1 MLLYEFC
8 NTTAMAKL
16 TSLLFHV
23 GRTPCGAPLESAGK
37 VGGLLGLQKLGFAA
51 PRRQAARFYRRGIV
65 KSAQE
70 DSKVELRKLRT
81 TELHFKRRL
90 RAIYKRFSDYPDTTV
105 IHGRHHVYFEEGGN
119 IYRMSLIND
128 ARGAEPVLCVDGL
141 VQRLG
146 SSGWTVQ
153 RVRLS
158 PGETLL
164 AAAVKSPDIE
174 EAVCVIVRLG
184 VTPQLLHTEPKV
196 FSFEWATDGI
206 LFYTSQ
212 ENLQCRQVYRL
223 VLSAEGIQRT
233 LVYEEKDPAFF
244 VEVSSSM
251 DRQLLTINCSSKRS
265 SEVRVT
271 HCRSP
276 LLSPVLV
283 QPRLPGLLYYAEHAG
298 SQLYLLANTAPDNE
312 YQLLRAPL
320 TAPRMENWH
329 VVHRPAR
336 GAGLI
341 DLMMLENCSVMAMR
355 ACQQLCLNI
364 IPLPDPT
371 HITTVRLPPWACAFE
386 HGASRVTDNQTFQ
399 FVLSSPVHPPAR
411 FLYSLAKCQLYSED
425 ENLIPHHSAYST
437 TRVEAT
443 SKDGTLVPMTVFHRH
458 AKDRLGSAPL
468 LVHVYGA
475 YGVDINM
482 AFKPE
487 KRMLLDQG
495 WTLAYCHVRG
505 GGELGLSWHRA
516 GCLERKHRG
525 VEDLEA
531 CIKKLFDQGIS
542 QPALTGITA
551 HSAGAILVGALC
563 NEQPQLLRAVTLQAP
578 FLDVLGTMQDASLP
592 LTVEE
597 REEWGDPLADPCHW
611 DSIASYCPCHN
622 ITPQRYPSMLITAYE
637 RDQRV
642 PLAGVLRY
650 VERLRAAVQTHSGHN
665 KTEAESLPS
674 VVLDVQPGSD
684 HFGPEDLDKSL
695 NEIAR
700 QYAFLYRELGIDWQ
714 Y

>member
-371 HITTVRLPPWACAFE
+371 HITTVR
-386 HGASRVTDNQTFQ
+386 
-399 FVLSSPVHPPAR
+399 
-411 FLYSLAKCQLYSED
+411 
-425 ENLIPHHSAYST
+425 
-437 TRVEAT
+437 
-443 SKDGTLVPMTVFHRH
+443 DGTLVPMTVFHRH

-542 QPALTGITA
+542 QPALTAITA